1 MKRSVMRKWVAAL
14 TSGKYKQTTGTL
26 KGEYFFGVNKD
37 GTRSA
42 DETEGT
48 GYCCLGVL
56 CALKAKE
63 CHKSFNTVGQGD
75 SMLPTAVM
83 EWAGMRK
90 SNGQVKGKKINL
102 VTLNDT
108 EGFTF
113 KQIAKFIRDNYK
125 AL

>member
-1 MKRSVMRKWVAAL
+1 MKRSIMRKWVAAL

-26 KGEYFFGVNKD
+26 KGEYHLPVMKD
-37 GTRSA
+37 GTRSTVEE
-42 DETEGT
+42 DGT

-63 CHKSFNTVGQGD
+63 CKKSFETIANGD
-75 SMLPTAVM
+75 ALLPNSVM

-90 SNGQVKGKKINL
+90 NNGQAKGKKTNL

-108 EGFTF
+108 KGFTF